1 MKLKDPHR
9 RRVLRQTGATLTAIG
24 TAGLAT
30 TTASAQTDDDSPP
43 GGLLASGF
51 DVGNGSIFAFLRGFR
66 SARQSPLAQTP
77 SLENLADGMRNEF
90 VANEEHWIN
99 YGNWLVSEHDE
110 VEPLGTTTLQV
121 DVFEST
127 IRGEGDRV
135 ETVIEAEYDD
145 STEEFT
151 AIDWRIEAPEN
162 PDYQVGIKDSHA
174 RLADDDLMEYRRKFI
189 DESGDGNHAMPDGEY
204 VEELK
209 GRYWDGITIGPDSK
223 GVLEILVGE
232 VSSNG

>member
-1 MKLKDPHR
+1 
-9 RRVLRQTGATLTAIG
+9 
-24 TAGLAT
+24 
-30 TTASAQTDDDSPP
+30 
-43 GGLLASGF
+43 
-51 DVGNGSIFAFLRGFR
+51 
-66 SARQSPLAQTP
+66 
-77 SLENLADGMRNEF
+77 MRNEF
-90 VANEEHWIN
+90 VANEDHWLN

-135 ETVIEAEYDD
+135 ETVIEADYDD
-145 STEEFT
+145 SAEEFT
-151 AIDWRIEAPEN
+151 AIDWRIEVPDE

-174 RLADDDLMEYRRKFI
+174 RLADDDLMEFRRKFI
-189 DESGDGNHAMPDGEY
+189 DESGDGNHALPNGEY

-232 VSSNG
+232 L